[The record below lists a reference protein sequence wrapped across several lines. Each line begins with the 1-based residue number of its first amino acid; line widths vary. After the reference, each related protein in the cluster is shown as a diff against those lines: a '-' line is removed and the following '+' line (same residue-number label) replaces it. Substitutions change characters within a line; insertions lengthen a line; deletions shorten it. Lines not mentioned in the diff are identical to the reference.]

1 MELARIMEK
10 VAAKNGV
17 SPEEVRREIGAALGV
32 SEDGELERIL
42 RELAA
47 RAVLGFDK
55 AGE

>member
-1 MELARIMEK
+1 MELARIMEQ

>member
-1 MELARIMEK
+1 MELARIMEQ

-17 SPEEVRREIGAALGV
+17 SPEEVRREIGTALGV

-42 RELAA
+42 LELAA

>member
-1 MELARIMEK
+1 MELARIMEQ

-42 RELAA
+42 WELAA

-55 AGE
+55 VGE